1 MEAIASFFKFAE
13 RRTTFG
19 TEIRAGLTTFMVM
32 AYIIFV
38 NPSILS
44 SGPLDGV
51 GPPFLPVAVAT
62 ALAAGLLT
70 IAMGLATNY
79 PFALA
84 AGLGLNAVVAFEL
97 ILGRGLAWQDAMAVI
112 VWEGIII
119 TVLVLTGLREA
130 IMNAIPTNLK
140 RAIAVGI
147 GLFIL
152 FIGLVNGGLVV
163 DTLFDAAGQGP
174 PVEPG
179 PIVNVA
185 TLTTVIGLGIALALM
200 ARRVRGALLLTI
212 ILTTIVAIILN
223 TVVGPANSGFLPNT
237 AVLPTQYL
245 FDFSLSNF
253 ETILQPLAPEHLLG
267 VWTNPDYNVL
277 IIAMVVFTLM
287 MADFFDT
294 MGTVVGVGEQAGFV
308 DDAGRLPGIRNVLL
322 VDSLGAVTGGAFGVS
337 SNTTYIESAAGVA
350 EGGRTGLTSVVVGVL
365 FIVAILF
372 APIAGIVP
380 AQATAPVLIVVG
392 FLMFTIAREFDWQR
406 DPTPMPAGEDH
417 ELRSPGTSRA
427 FEPRIDE
434 IFPVLAT
441 LIVMPLTFRITDGI
455 AAGFVTYLFLKV
467 VSGRYREIPPLMWV
481 VGLAF
486 VIFFAAPWIEVLVAP
501 PAP

>member
-1 MEAIASFFKFAE
+1 MEAIASFFRFGE

-19 TEIRAGLTTFMVM
+19 TEVRAGVTTFMVM

-38 NPSILS
+38 NPTILS
-44 SGPLDGV
+44 SGPLAEA

-62 ALAAGLLT
+62 ALAAGILT

-130 IMNAIPTNLK
+130 VMNAIPLNLK

-152 FIGLVNGGLVV
+152 FIGLVNGGFVTRNPDSPV
-163 DTLFDAAGQGP
+163 P
-174 PVEPG
+174 PVIPG
-179 PIVNVA
+179 AIVNVA
-185 TLTTVIGLGIALALM
+185 TLTFVIGLGIALALM

-212 ILTTIVAIILN
+212 ILTTIVAIVLN
-223 TVVGPANSGFLPNT
+223 YIVGPASSGFLPNT
-237 AVLPTQYL
+237 AILPTDASGY
-245 FDFSLSNF
+245 FFNFSLDNF
-253 ETILQPLAPEHLLG
+253 QTIIQPLLPEHLLG
-267 VWTNPDYNVL
+267 VWTKYNVL
-277 IIAMVVFTLM
+277 IVAMTVFTLM

-308 DDAGRLPGIRNVLL
+308 DADGRLPGIRNVLL

-350 EGGRTGLTSVVVGVL
+350 EGGRTGLTSVVTGVL

-380 AQATAPVLIVVG
+380 AQATAPVLVVVG
-392 FLMFTIAREFDWQR
+392 FLMFTIAREFDWGIGPAATTGPAIGEEHDMR
-406 DPTPMPAGEDH
+406 TP
-417 ELRSPGTSRA
+417 SPDTATES
-427 FEPRIDE
+427 RIDVVL
-434 IFPVLAT
+434 PVLAT
-441 LIVMPLTFRITDGI
+441 LIVMPLTFRITEGI
-455 AAGFVTYLFLKV
+455 AAGFVTYVFLKL
-467 VSGRYREIPPLMWV
+467 VSGRAREVHPLMWLV
-481 VGLAF
+481 AAAF
-486 VIFFAAPWIEVLVAP
+486 VIFFAVPWLEVLLAP
-501 PAP
+501 GG